1 MTPVWFDALKSHR
14 NRIGCNAVKSLFIQF
29 ALLLVATFAVAQ
41 SPSSFEE
48 QPSGTASQITPADL
62 KDIGIDQKL
71 NQPVPLDLQFTDESG
86 GAVRLGDYFHAGRPV
101 ILNLVYYTCPM
112 LCSEELA
119 GEASALSMLKFTP
132 GDDYEIV
139 SVSFNPAETPQD
151 ASNAKKTYIA
161 RINEHLDHKTD
172 GSGWHFLTG
181 QQPQVKQ
188 LADAV
193 GFRYHYDPASKQFI
207 HATGIM
213 LVTPRGKIAQYY
225 YGVEFSPKDI
235 RLGLIEA
242 SRGNIGN
249 LVDQVLLYCYHYD
262 PKSGRYG
269 AVISNIMRLA
279 GAATMLILG
288 GFLIVMFR
296 RDRPGSSTR
305 ASVARDGVADKHG
318 NQGTGRA

>member
-1 MTPVWFDALKSHR
+1 M
-14 NRIGCNAVKSLFIQF
+14 
-29 ALLLVATFAVAQ
+29 LVATFAVAQ
-41 SPSSFEE
+41 APSSFQER
-48 QPSGTASQITPADL
+48 SAGTASQVAPPDL

-71 NQPVPLDLQFTDESG
+71 NQQVPLDLQFKDEAG
-86 GAVRLGDYFHAGRPV
+86 NTVKLGDYFQSGRPV

-132 GDDYEIV
+132 GNEYEIV
-139 SVSFNPAETPQD
+139 SVSFNPDETSQD
-151 ASNAKKTYIA
+151 AAGAKKTYIE

-181 QQPQVKQ
+181 QQPEIKQ

-193 GFRYHYDPASKQFI
+193 GFRYHRDPVSKQFI
-207 HATGIM
+207 HATGI
-213 LVTPRGKIAQYY
+213 LIVTPTGKIAQYY

-249 LVDQVLLYCYHYD
+249 VVDQVLLYCYHYD
-262 PKSGRYG
+262 PKTGKYG
-269 AVISNIMRLA
+269 AVITNIMRLA

-288 GFLIVMFR
+288 GFILVMYR
-296 RDRPGSSTR
+296 RDKHPTGGAVARADGEQPGSS
-305 ASVARDGVADKHG
+305 AHAAARDGVDDKHDS

>member
-1 MTPVWFDALKSHR
+1 M
-14 NRIGCNAVKSLFIQF
+14 
-29 ALLLVATFAVAQ
+29 LVATFAVAQ
-41 SPSSFEE
+41 APSSF
-48 QPSGTASQITPADL
+48 QDKSGGTAAQVAPPEL

-71 NQPVPLDLQFTDESG
+71 NQPVPLDLQFKDEAG
-86 GAVRLGDYFHAGRPV
+86 NTVKLGDYFQAGRPV

-119 GEASALSMLKFTP
+119 GEASALSMMKFTP
-132 GDDYEIV
+132 GKEYEIV
-139 SVSFNPAETPQD
+139 SVSFNPEETPQ
-151 ASNAKKTYIA
+151 NAAEAKQTYIA
-161 RINEHLDHKTD
+161 RINEHLDPKAD

-181 QQPQVKQ
+181 QQPQIQQ
-188 LADAV
+188 LASAL
-193 GFRYHYDPASKQFI
+193 GFRYHYDPATKQYI

-213 LVTPRGKIAQYY
+213 IVTPAGKIAQYY

-249 LVDQVLLYCYHYD
+249 VVDQVLLYCYHYD
-262 PKSGRYG
+262 PKTGKYG
-269 AVISNIMRLA
+269 AVITNIMRLA

-288 GFLIVMFR
+288 GFVIVMLR
-296 RDRPGSSTR
+296 K
-305 ASVARDGVADKHG
+305 DKGG

>member
-1 MTPVWFDALKSHR
+1 MKIALQL
-14 NRIGCNAVKSLFIQF
+14 AF
-29 ALLLVATFAVAQ
+29 LLAATFAVAQ
-41 SPSSFEE
+41 APSAFQE
-48 QPSGTASQITPADL
+48 QTAGTASQVTPANL
-62 KDIGIDQKL
+62 KDIGIDQRL
-71 NQPVPLDLQFTDESG
+71 NQPVPLDLQFKDESG
-86 GAVRLGDYFHAGRPV
+86 NTVKLGDYFHAGRPV

-112 LCSEELA
+112 LCGEELA

-132 GDDYEIV
+132 GNEYEIV

-151 ASNAKKTYIA
+151 AANAKKTYIE

-181 QQPQVKQ
+181 QEPEIKQ

-193 GFRYHYDPASKQFI
+193 GFRYHYDPVSKQFI

-213 LVTPRGKIAQYY
+213 LVTPGGKLAQYY

-269 AVISNIMRLA
+269 AVISRIMQLA

-288 GFLIVMFR
+288 GFLLVMFR
-296 RDRPGSSTR
+296 RD
-305 ASVARDGVADKHG
+305 KHG
-318 NQGTGRA
+318 SNQGTGRA